1 MDKSVRIVPNHKGE
15 LIHVYVDFKEFGS
28 VTLVSNEVASG
39 DQLNKFYQQRRYIL
53 SDRIESLQKLVDTI
67 VEDNIIPGRLV
78 VKEFREKEIP
88 KEYQERLNKKMRF
101 CYYKHI
107 TN

>member
-1 MDKSVRIVPNHKGE
+1 M
-15 LIHVYVDFKEFGS
+15 YVDFKEFGS